1 MDNRFAIFVD
11 DAGQPYISHAFWNR
25 KGQAREN
32 HKYIARVER
41 GKGRWRYF
49 YTQQEWDAFNKLK
62 GGAQRAA
69 TNMTQKGKG
78 ILSLI
83 GKRAEA
89 ITGAK
94 EKRELDAAKDHL
106 DRTMNLGRSDNLI
119 PRTKDGAIDSKISRD
134 QQTAARTR
142 VEAKLK
148 KFYKTPFG
156 KIAKAKS
163 DVEDF
168 VDRTARKASDKID
181 EVKIKT
187 KDAAEK
193 AEREIDFARAPRYF
207 EKTIKENAKNKG
219 ISEEEAKRELE
230 EWTTDYYTRAGD
242 LERRDR
248 YLEAIRGVKTS
259 DSSSTAS
266 KSKKTEYSEYSKDD
280 SDFDDERY
288 SDDNRVGDTDF
299 FSFKRDDGRTVI
311 VEEDMKWVLPKGVD
325 PKDPKIKS
333 ALEGIS
339 DQKFASN
346 KEFVE
351 AVTAAVDDAAKKK
364 K

>member
-1 MDNRFAIFVD
+1 MNDYIIQVD
-11 DAGQPYISHAFWNR
+11 ENGQPYIAHAFWNR
-25 KGQAREN
+25 KGQARES

-62 GGAQRAA
+62 GGTQRAA

-78 ILSLI
+78 ILSSI

-119 PRTKDGAIDSKISRD
+119 PRTKDGAIDLEASGD

-142 VEAKLK
+142 VKAKLK
-148 KFYKTPFG
+148 KYYKTPFG

-168 VDRTARKASDKID
+168 VDRTARKAFDKVD
-181 EVKIKT
+181 EVKTKA

-193 AEREIDFARAPRYF
+193 VERKIDFATAPRTF
-207 EKTIKENAKNKG
+207 EKLIKTNAKNKG

-230 EWTTDYYTRAGD
+230 EWTISQFAGTSD
-242 LERRDR
+242 PERRDR

-259 DSSSTAS
+259 DSSSTDS

-280 SDFDDERY
+280 SDFDDGHY
-288 SDDNRVGDTDF
+288 SDDNRIGDTDF

-311 VEEDMKWVLPKGVD
+311 IEEDMKWVLPKGVD

-333 ALEGIS
+333 ALESVS
-339 DQKFASN
+339 DQEFASN